1 MSARRAL
8 RETSVSIR
16 GCPFTIAH
24 LSDLHDRPFDA
35 AAESLRRSRP
45 DIICVTGDFVNARR
59 RPEEEVAANA
69 RFILP
74 FFEMCS
80 GIAPVFVSLGNHEWM
95 LTESDMRR
103 IRGTG
108 VTVLDD
114 RYVLYRGAVIG
125 GLSSSLVSRY
135 RSEVV
140 NAGLRERFPYP
151 SAAGITSRMEP
162 DLSVLDGFCSQE
174 GYRILLCHHPEYY
187 ERYLSG
193 RELSLVLSGHAH
205 GGQVRLPFIG
215 PVYSPSQGLFPKYT
229 SGLYKEGNT
238 QMYVSRGIGNGI
250 APLRFNDGP
259 ELAVIILEKQ

>member
-140 NAGLRERFPYP
+140 NAGLSERFPYP
-151 SAAGITSRMEP
+151 GAAGITSRMEP

-193 RELSLVLSGHAH
+193 REFSLVLSGHAH
-205 GGQVRLPFIG
+205 GGQIRLFG
-215 PVYSPSQGLFPKYT
+215 R
-229 SGLYKEGNT
+229 GLYAPGQGILPKLTEGVHFGRLI
-238 QMYVSRGIGNGI
+238 VSRGLSNNSIV
-250 APLRFNDGP
+250 PRVFNPP
-259 ELAVIILEKQ
+259 EIVYIRPEN

>member
-24 LSDLHDRPFDA
+24 LSDLHDRPFNA
-35 AAESLRRSRP
+35 TAESLRRSRP

-205 GGQVRLPFIG
+205 GGQIRLFG
-215 PVYSPSQGLFPKYT
+215 R
-229 SGLYKEGNT
+229 GLYAPGQGILPKLTEGLHFGRLIVN
-238 QMYVSRGIGNGI
+238 RGLSNNSVV
-250 APLRFNDGP
+250 PRVFNPP
-259 ELAVIILEKQ
+259 EIVYIRPEN